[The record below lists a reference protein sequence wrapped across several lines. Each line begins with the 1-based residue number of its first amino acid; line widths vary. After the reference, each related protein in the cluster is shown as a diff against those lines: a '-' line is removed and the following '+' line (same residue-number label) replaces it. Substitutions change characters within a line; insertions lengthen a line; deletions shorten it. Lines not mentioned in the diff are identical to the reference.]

1 MERGIARMID
11 FAEST
16 LPVLTPEQR
25 AIAAQRIRTKGAR
38 F

>member
-1 MERGIARMID
+1 MID
-11 FAEST
+11 FAEAT

-25 AIAAQRIRTKGAR
+25 AIAAQKIRTRVGR